1 MERICL
7 AGEGRP
13 RTERLQKLI
22 ASAGLCSRRTAEEWI
37 AAGRVRVNGALASVG
52 DRADPETDTVTVD
65 GIPLPETASP
75 VYLMLNKP
83 RGYVTT
89 LSDEY
94 GRRTA
99 AELVAGCGARVYP
112 VGRLDRDS
120 EGLLLFTNDGDLA
133 QRLLH
138 PRHEVDKVY
147 LVTVRGDI
155 RGAAERLM
163 AITELD
169 GEPIAP
175 AQAEEVSRHEG
186 QALLRVTIHQGKN
199 RQVRRMCAR
208 IGLHVARLQ
217 RIQED
222 TLLLGDLPP
231 GKWRYLTDRELQE
244 IKGGD
249 VRE

>member
-1 MERICL
+1 MK
-7 AGEGRP
+7 
-13 RTERLQKLI
+13 ERLQKLI
-22 ASAGLCSRRTAEEWI
+22 ASAGLCARRTAEEWI
-37 AAGRVRVNGALASVG
+37 AAGRVCVNGAVASLG

-65 GIPLPETASP
+65 GAPLPGKLGA

-99 AELVAGCGARVYP
+99 AELVADCGVRVYP

-120 EGLLLFTNDGDLA
+120 EGLLLFTNDGELA

-138 PRHEVDKVY
+138 PRHQVDKVY

-163 AITELD
+163 AITQLD

-175 AQAEEVSRHEG
+175 AQAAEVTRHEG
-186 QALLRVTIHQGKN
+186 QAMLRVIIHQGKN
-199 RQVRRMCAR
+199 RQVRRMCAQ
-208 IGLHVARLQ
+208 IGLHVVRLQ

-222 TLLLGDLPP
+222 SLLLGDLPA
-231 GKWRYLTDRELQE
+231 GKWRYLTDKELQGLR
-244 IKGGD
+244 GGEM
-249 VRE
+249 RERE

>member
-1 MERICL
+1 MK
-7 AGEGRP
+7 
-13 RTERLQKLI
+13 ERLQKLI
-22 ASAGLCSRRTAEEWI
+22 ASAGLCARRTAEEWI
-37 AAGRVRVNGALASVG
+37 AAGRVCVNGAVASLG

-65 GIPLPETASP
+65 GAPLPGKPGA

-83 RGYVTT
+83 QGYVTT

-99 AELVAGCGARVYP
+99 AELVADCGVRVYP

-120 EGLLLFTNDGDLA
+120 EGLLLFTNDGELA

-138 PRHEVDKVY
+138 PRHQVDKVY

-163 AITELD
+163 AITQLD

-175 AQAEEVSRHEG
+175 AQAAEVSRHEG
-186 QALLRVTIHQGKN
+186 QAVLRVTIHQGKN
-199 RQVRRMCAR
+199 RQVRRMCAQ
-208 IGLHVARLQ
+208 IGLYVVRLQ

-222 TLLLGDLPP
+222 SLLLGDLPA
-231 GKWRYLTDRELQE
+231 GKWRYLTDQELQG
-244 IKGGD
+244 IKGGEM
-249 VRE
+249 RERE

>member
-1 MERICL
+1 MK
-7 AGEGRP
+7 
-13 RTERLQKLI
+13 ERLQKLI
-22 ASAGLCSRRTAEEWI
+22 ASAGLCARRTAEEWI
-37 AAGRVRVNGALASVG
+37 AAGRVCVNGAVASLG
-52 DRADPETDTVTVD
+52 DRADLETDTVTVD
-65 GIPLPETASP
+65 GAPLPGKPGA

-99 AELVAGCGARVYP
+99 AELVADCGVRVYP

-120 EGLLLFTNDGDLA
+120 EGLLLFTNDGELA

-138 PRHEVDKVY
+138 PRHQVDKVY

-163 AITELD
+163 AIRELD

-175 AQAEEVSRHEG
+175 AQAAEVARHEG
-186 QALLRVTIHQGKN
+186 QAVLRVTIHQGKN
-199 RQVRRMCAR
+199 RQVRRMCAQ
-208 IGLHVARLQ
+208 IGLHVVRLQ
-217 RIQED
+217 RVQED
-222 TLLLGDLPP
+222 SLLLGDLPA
-231 GKWRYLTDRELQE
+231 GKWRYLTDQELQGLR
-244 IKGGD
+244 GGEMHE
-249 VRE
+249 RE

>member
-1 MERICL
+1 MK
-7 AGEGRP
+7 
-13 RTERLQKLI
+13 ERLQKLI
-22 ASAGLCSRRTAEEWI
+22 ASAGLCARRTAEEWI
-37 AAGRVRVNGALASVG
+37 AAGRVCVNGAVASLG

-65 GIPLPETASP
+65 GAPLPGKPGA

-99 AELVAGCGARVYP
+99 AELVADCGVRVYP

-120 EGLLLFTNDGDLA
+120 EGLLLFTNDGELA

-138 PRHEVDKVY
+138 PRHQVDKVY

-163 AITELD
+163 AITQLD

-175 AQAEEVSRHEG
+175 AQAAEVTRHEG
-186 QALLRVTIHQGKN
+186 QAVLRVTIHQGKN
-199 RQVRRMCAR
+199 RQVRRMCAQ
-208 IGLHVARLQ
+208 IGLHVVRLQ
-217 RIQED
+217 RVQED
-222 TLLLGDLPP
+222 SLLLGDLPA
-231 GKWRYLTDRELQE
+231 GKWRYLTGQELQGLR
-244 IKGGD
+244 GGEM
-249 VRE
+249 RERE

>member
-1 MERICL
+1 MK
-7 AGEGRP
+7 
-13 RTERLQKLI
+13 ERLQKLI
-22 ASAGLCSRRTAEEWI
+22 ASAGLCARRTAEDWI
-37 AAGRVRVNGALASVG
+37 AAGRVCVNGAVASLG
-52 DRADPETDTVTVD
+52 DRADLETDTVTVD
-65 GIPLPETASP
+65 GAPLPGKPGA

-99 AELVAGCGARVYP
+99 AELVADCGVRVYP

-120 EGLLLFTNDGDLA
+120 EGLLLFTNDGELA

-138 PRHEVDKVY
+138 PRHQVDKVY

-169 GEPIAP
+169 GESIAP
-175 AQAEEVSRHEG
+175 AQAAEVARHEG
-186 QALLRVTIHQGKN
+186 QAVLRVTIHQGKN
-199 RQVRRMCAR
+199 RQVRRMCAQ
-208 IGLHVARLQ
+208 IGLHVVRLQ
-217 RIQED
+217 RVQED
-222 TLLLGDLPP
+222 SLLLGDLPA
-231 GKWRYLTDRELQE
+231 GKWRYLTGQELQGL
-244 IKGGD
+244 KGGEMHE
-249 VRE
+249 RE

>member
-1 MERICL
+1 MK
-7 AGEGRP
+7 
-13 RTERLQKLI
+13 ERLQKLI
-22 ASAGLCSRRTAEEWI
+22 ASAGLCARRTAEEWI
-37 AAGRVRVNGALASVG
+37 AAGRVCVNGAVASLG

-65 GIPLPETASP
+65 GAPLPGKPGA

-99 AELVAGCGARVYP
+99 AELVADCGVRVYP

-120 EGLLLFTNDGDLA
+120 EGLLLFTNDGELA

-138 PRHEVDKVY
+138 PRHQVDKVY

-175 AQAEEVSRHEG
+175 AQAAEVTRHEG
-186 QALLRVTIHQGKN
+186 QAMLRVTIHQGKN
-199 RQVRRMCAR
+199 RQVRRMCAAV
-208 IGLHVARLQ
+208 GLPCLRLIRARV
-217 RIQED
+217 
-222 TLLLGDLPP
+222 GDWGLDGLAP
-231 GKWRYLTDRELQE
+231 GKWRE
-244 IKGGD
+244 I
-249 VRE
+249 

>member
-1 MERICL
+1 MK
-7 AGEGRP
+7 
-13 RTERLQKLI
+13 ERLQKLI
-22 ASAGLCSRRTAEEWI
+22 ASAGLCARRTAEDWI
-37 AAGRVRVNGALASVG
+37 AAGRVCVNGAVASLG
-52 DRADPETDTVTVD
+52 DRADLETDTVTVD
-65 GIPLPETASP
+65 GAPLPGKPGA

-99 AELVAGCGARVYP
+99 AELVADCGVRVYP

-120 EGLLLFTNDGDLA
+120 EGLLLFTNDGELA

-138 PRHEVDKVY
+138 PRHQVDKVY

-163 AITELD
+163 AITQLD

-175 AQAEEVSRHEG
+175 AQAAEVARHEG
-186 QALLRVTIHQGKN
+186 QAVLRVTIHQGKN
-199 RQVRRMCAR
+199 RQVRRMCAQ

-217 RIQED
+217 RVQEGS
-222 TLLLGDLPP
+222 LLLGDLPA
-231 GKWRYLTDRELQE
+231 GKWRYLTDKELQGLR
-244 IKGGD
+244 GGEM
-249 VRE
+249 RERE

>member
-1 MERICL
+1 MK
-7 AGEGRP
+7 
-13 RTERLQKLI
+13 ERLQKLI
-22 ASAGLCSRRTAEEWI
+22 ASAGLCARRTAEDWI
-37 AAGRVRVNGALASVG
+37 AAGRVCVNGAVASLG
-52 DRADPETDTVTVD
+52 DRADLETDTVTVD
-65 GIPLPETASP
+65 GAPLPGKPGA

-99 AELVAGCGARVYP
+99 AELVADCGVRVYP

-120 EGLLLFTNDGDLA
+120 EGLLLFTNDGELA

-138 PRHEVDKVY
+138 PRHQVDKVY

-175 AQAEEVSRHEG
+175 AQAAEVARHEG
-186 QALLRVTIHQGKN
+186 QAVLRVTIHQGKN
-199 RQVRRMCAR
+199 RQVRRMCAQ
-208 IGLHVARLQ
+208 IGLHVVRLQ

-222 TLLLGDLPP
+222 SLLLGDLPA
-231 GKWRYLTDRELQE
+231 GKWRYLTDQELQGL
-244 IKGGD
+244 KGGEM
-249 VRE
+249 RERE

>member
-1 MERICL
+1 MK
-7 AGEGRP
+7 
-13 RTERLQKLI
+13 ERLQKLI
-22 ASAGLCSRRTAEEWI
+22 ASAGLCARRTAEEWI
-37 AAGRVRVNGALASVG
+37 AAGRVCVNGAVASLG

-65 GIPLPETASP
+65 GAPLPGKPGA

-99 AELVAGCGARVYP
+99 VELVADCGVRVYP

-120 EGLLLFTNDGDLA
+120 EGLLLFTNDGELA

-138 PRHEVDKVY
+138 PRHQVDKVY

-163 AITELD
+163 AITQLD

-175 AQAEEVSRHEG
+175 AQAAEVTRHEG
-186 QALLRVTIHQGKN
+186 QAMLRVTIHQGKN
-199 RQVRRMCAR
+199 RQVRRMCAQ
-208 IGLHVARLQ
+208 IGLHVVRLQ

-222 TLLLGDLPP
+222 SLLLGDLPA
-231 GKWRYLTDRELQE
+231 GKWRYLTDQELQGLR
-244 IKGGD
+244 GGEM
-249 VRE
+249 RERE

>member
-1 MERICL
+1 MK
-7 AGEGRP
+7 
-13 RTERLQKLI
+13 ERLQKLI
-22 ASAGLCSRRTAEEWI
+22 ASAGLCARRTAEDWI
-37 AAGRVRVNGALASVG
+37 AAGRVCVNGAVASLG
-52 DRADPETDTVTVD
+52 DRADLETDTVTVD
-65 GIPLPETASP
+65 GAPLPGKPGA

-99 AELVAGCGARVYP
+99 AELVADCGVRVYP

-120 EGLLLFTNDGDLA
+120 EGLLLFTNDGELA

-138 PRHEVDKVY
+138 PRHQVDKVY

-175 AQAEEVSRHEG
+175 AQAAEVARHEG
-186 QALLRVTIHQGKN
+186 QAVLRVTIHQGKN
-199 RQVRRMCAR
+199 RQVRRMCAQ
-208 IGLHVARLQ
+208 IGLHVVRLQ
-217 RIQED
+217 RVQED
-222 TLLLGDLPP
+222 SLLLGDLPA
-231 GKWRYLTDRELQE
+231 GKWRYLTSQELQGLR
-244 IKGGD
+244 GGEMHE
-249 VRE
+249 RE

>member
-1 MERICL
+1 MK
-7 AGEGRP
+7 
-13 RTERLQKLI
+13 ERLQKLI
-22 ASAGLCSRRTAEEWI
+22 ASAGLCARRTAEDWI
-37 AAGRVRVNGALASVG
+37 AAGRVCVNGAVASLG
-52 DRADPETDTVTVD
+52 DRADLETDTVTVD
-65 GIPLPETASP
+65 GAPLPGKPGA

-99 AELVAGCGARVYP
+99 AELVADCGVRVYP

-120 EGLLLFTNDGDLA
+120 EGLLLFTNDGELA

-138 PRHEVDKVY
+138 PRHQVDKVY

-175 AQAEEVSRHEG
+175 AQAAEVARHEG
-186 QALLRVTIHQGKN
+186 QAVLRVTIHQGKN
-199 RQVRRMCAR
+199 RQVRRMCAQ
-208 IGLHVARLQ
+208 IGLHVVRLQ
-217 RIQED
+217 RIREGS
-222 TLLLGDLPP
+222 LLLGDLPA
-231 GKWRYLTDRELQE
+231 GKWRYLTDQELQRLR
-244 IKGGD
+244 GGEM
-249 VRE
+249 RERE

>member
-1 MERICL
+1 MK
-7 AGEGRP
+7 
-13 RTERLQKLI
+13 ERLQKLI
-22 ASAGLCSRRTAEEWI
+22 ASAGLCARRTAEEWI
-37 AAGRVRVNGALASVG
+37 AAGRVCVNGAVASLG

-65 GIPLPETASP
+65 GAPLPGKPGA

-99 AELVAGCGARVYP
+99 AELVADCGIRVYP

-120 EGLLLFTNDGDLA
+120 EGLLLFTNDGELA

-138 PRHEVDKVY
+138 PRHQVDKVY

-163 AITELD
+163 AITQLD

-175 AQAEEVSRHEG
+175 AQAAEVSRHEG
-186 QALLRVTIHQGKN
+186 QAVLRVTIHQGKN
-199 RQVRRMCAR
+199 RQVRRMCAQ
-208 IGLHVARLQ
+208 IGLHVVRLQ

-222 TLLLGDLPP
+222 SLLLGDLPA
-231 GKWRYLTDRELQE
+231 GKWRYLTDRELQGL
-244 IKGGD
+244 KGGEM
-249 VRE
+249 RERE

>member
-1 MERICL
+1 MK
-7 AGEGRP
+7 
-13 RTERLQKLI
+13 ERLQKLI
-22 ASAGLCSRRTAEEWI
+22 ASAGLCARRTAEDWI
-37 AAGRVRVNGALASVG
+37 AAGRVCVNGAVASLG
-52 DRADPETDTVTVD
+52 DRADLETDTVTVD
-65 GIPLPETASP
+65 GAPLPGKPGA

-99 AELVAGCGARVYP
+99 AELVADCGVRVYP

-120 EGLLLFTNDGDLA
+120 EGLLLFTNDGELA

-138 PRHEVDKVY
+138 PRHQVDKVY

-175 AQAEEVSRHEG
+175 AQAAEVARHEG
-186 QALLRVTIHQGKN
+186 QAVLWVTIHQGKN
-199 RQVRRMCAR
+199 RQVRRMCAQ
-208 IGLHVARLQ
+208 IGLHVVRLQ
-217 RIQED
+217 RVQED
-222 TLLLGDLPP
+222 SLLLGDLPA
-231 GKWRYLTDRELQE
+231 GKWRYLTGQELQGLR
-244 IKGGD
+244 GGEMHE
-249 VRE
+249 RE

>member
-1 MERICL
+1 MK
-7 AGEGRP
+7 
-13 RTERLQKLI
+13 ERLQKLI
-22 ASAGLCSRRTAEEWI
+22 ASAGLCARRTAEDWI
-37 AAGRVRVNGALASVG
+37 AAGRVCVNGAVASLG
-52 DRADPETDTVTVD
+52 DRADLETDTVTVD
-65 GIPLPETASP
+65 GAPLPGKPGA

-99 AELVAGCGARVYP
+99 AELVADCGGRVYP

-120 EGLLLFTNDGDLA
+120 EGLLLFTNDGELA

-138 PRHEVDKVY
+138 PRHQVDKVY

-175 AQAEEVSRHEG
+175 ARAQELSRHEG

-199 RQVRRMCAR
+199 RQIRRMCAGL
-208 IGLHVARLQ
+208 GLHVVRLQ
-217 RIQED
+217 RVQED
-222 TLLLGDLPP
+222 SLLLGDLPA
-231 GKWRYLTDRELQE
+231 GKWRYLTDQELQGLR
-244 IKGGD
+244 GGEM
-249 VRE
+249 RERE

>member
-1 MERICL
+1 MK
-7 AGEGRP
+7 
-13 RTERLQKLI
+13 ERLQKLI
-22 ASAGLCSRRTAEEWI
+22 ASAGLCARRTAEEWI
-37 AAGRVRVNGALASVG
+37 AAGRVCVNGTVASLG

-65 GIPLPETASP
+65 GAPLPGKPGA

-99 AELVAGCGARVYP
+99 AELVADCGVRVYP

-120 EGLLLFTNDGDLA
+120 EGLLLFTNNGELA

-138 PRHEVDKVY
+138 PRHQVDKVY

-163 AITELD
+163 AITNLD

-175 AQAEEVSRHEG
+175 AQAAEVARHEG
-186 QALLRVTIHQGKN
+186 QAVLRVTIHQGKN
-199 RQVRRMCAR
+199 RQVRRMCAQ
-208 IGLHVARLQ
+208 IGLHVVRLQ

-222 TLLLGDLPP
+222 SLLLGDLSA
-231 GKWRYLTDRELQE
+231 GKWRYLTDQELQGL
-244 IKGGD
+244 KGGEM
-249 VRE
+249 RERE

>member
-1 MERICL
+1 MK
-7 AGEGRP
+7 
-13 RTERLQKLI
+13 ERLQKLI
-22 ASAGLCSRRTAEEWI
+22 ASAGLCARRTAEEWI
-37 AAGRVRVNGALASVG
+37 AAGRVCVNGAVASLG

-65 GIPLPETASP
+65 GAPLPGKPGA

-99 AELVAGCGARVYP
+99 AELVADCGVRVYP

-120 EGLLLFTNDGDLA
+120 EGLLLFTNDGELA

-138 PRHEVDKVY
+138 PRHQVDKVY

-163 AITELD
+163 AITQLD

-175 AQAEEVSRHEG
+175 AQAAEVSRHEG
-186 QALLRVTIHQGKN
+186 QAVLRVTIHQGKN
-199 RQVRRMCAR
+199 RQVRRMCAQ
-208 IGLHVARLQ
+208 IGLHVVRLQ

-222 TLLLGDLPP
+222 SLLLGDLPA
-231 GKWRYLTDRELQE
+231 GKWRYLTDRELQGL
-244 IKGGD
+244 KGGEM
-249 VRE
+249 RERE

>member
-1 MERICL
+1 MK
-7 AGEGRP
+7 
-13 RTERLQKLI
+13 ERLQKLI
-22 ASAGLCSRRTAEEWI
+22 ASAGLCARRTAEDWI
-37 AAGRVRVNGALASVG
+37 AAGRVCVNGAVASLG
-52 DRADPETDTVTVD
+52 DRADLETDTVTVD
-65 GIPLPETASP
+65 GAPLPGKPGA

-99 AELVAGCGARVYP
+99 AELVTDCGVRVYP

-120 EGLLLFTNDGDLA
+120 EGLLLFTNDGELA

-138 PRHEVDKVY
+138 PRHQVDKVY

-175 AQAEEVSRHEG
+175 AQAAEVARHEG
-186 QALLRVTIHQGKN
+186 QAVLRVTIHQGKN
-199 RQVRRMCAR
+199 RQVRRMCAQ
-208 IGLHVARLQ
+208 IGLHVVRLQ

-222 TLLLGDLPP
+222 SLLLGDLPA
-231 GKWRYLTDRELQE
+231 GKWRYLTDQELQGLR
-244 IKGGD
+244 GGEM
-249 VRE
+249 RERE

>member
-1 MERICL
+1 MK
-7 AGEGRP
+7 
-13 RTERLQKLI
+13 ERLQKLI
-22 ASAGLCSRRTAEEWI
+22 ASAGLCARRTAEDWI
-37 AAGRVRVNGALASVG
+37 AAGRVCVNGAVASLG
-52 DRADPETDTVTVD
+52 DRADLETDTVTVD
-65 GIPLPETASP
+65 GAPLPGKPGA

-99 AELVAGCGARVYP
+99 AELVADCGVRVYP

-120 EGLLLFTNDGDLA
+120 EGLLLFTNDGELA

-138 PRHEVDKVY
+138 PRHQVDKVY

-175 AQAEEVSRHEG
+175 AQAAEVARHEG
-186 QALLRVTIHQGKN
+186 QAVLRVTIHQGKN
-199 RQVRRMCAR
+199 RQVRRMCAQ
-208 IGLHVARLQ
+208 IGLHVVRLQ

-222 TLLLGDLPP
+222 SLLLGDLPA
-231 GKWRYLTDRELQE
+231 GKWRYLTDKELQGLR
-244 IKGGD
+244 GGEM
-249 VRE
+249 RERE

>member
-1 MERICL
+1 MK
-7 AGEGRP
+7 
-13 RTERLQKLI
+13 ERLQKLI
-22 ASAGLCSRRTAEEWI
+22 ASAGLCARRTAEDWV
-37 AAGRVRVNGALASVG
+37 AAGRVCVNGAVASLG
-52 DRADPETDTVTVD
+52 DRADLETDTVTVD
-65 GIPLPETASP
+65 GAPLPGKPGA

-99 AELVAGCGARVYP
+99 AELVADCGVRVYP

-120 EGLLLFTNDGDLA
+120 EGLLLFTNDGELA

-138 PRHEVDKVY
+138 PRHQVDKVY

-175 AQAEEVSRHEG
+175 AQAAEVARHEG
-186 QALLRVTIHQGKN
+186 QAVLRVTIHQGKN
-199 RQVRRMCAR
+199 RQVRRMCAQ
-208 IGLHVARLQ
+208 IGLHVVRLQ
-217 RIQED
+217 RVQED
-222 TLLLGDLPP
+222 SLLLGDLPA
-231 GKWRYLTDRELQE
+231 GKWRYLTDQELQGLR
-244 IKGGD
+244 GGEMHE
-249 VRE
+249 RE

>member
-1 MERICL
+1 MK
-7 AGEGRP
+7 
-13 RTERLQKLI
+13 ERLQKLI
-22 ASAGLCSRRTAEEWI
+22 ASAGLCARRTAEEWI
-37 AAGRVRVNGALASVG
+37 AAGRVCVNGAVASLG

-65 GIPLPETASP
+65 GAPLPGKPGA

-99 AELVAGCGARVYP
+99 AELVADCGVRVYP

-120 EGLLLFTNDGDLA
+120 EGLLLFTNDGELA

-138 PRHEVDKVY
+138 PRHQVDKVY

-163 AITELD
+163 AITQLD

-175 AQAEEVSRHEG
+175 AQAAEVTRHEG
-186 QALLRVTIHQGKN
+186 QAMLRVTIHQGKN
-199 RQVRRMCAR
+199 RQVRRMCAQ
-208 IGLHVARLQ
+208 IGLHVVRLQ

-222 TLLLGDLPP
+222 SLLLGDLPA
-231 GKWRYLTDRELQE
+231 GKWRYLTNQELQGLR
-244 IKGGD
+244 GGEM
-249 VRE
+249 RERE